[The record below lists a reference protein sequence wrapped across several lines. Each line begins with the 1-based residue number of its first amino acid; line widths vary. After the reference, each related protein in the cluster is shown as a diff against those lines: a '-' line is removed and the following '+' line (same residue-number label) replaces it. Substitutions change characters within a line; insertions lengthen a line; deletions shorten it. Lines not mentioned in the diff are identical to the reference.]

1 MNEYINYNIYQWK
14 MRRLWKVNLSS
25 LMCTS
30 IILILLSCNGLV
42 TSKIIKR
49 NTHTQNTWSNGGRVH
64 SSPSFIRDSFASA
77 TEPYFRSKPKTFRV
91 EQDKSVTLP
100 CLVDNLGD
108 HSIVWRKGHEVLS
121 AAALLISR
129 DPRYKL
135 HKNDFSLELQNIRPN
150 DAGDFVCQLSTLGE
164 AMEVAHTVEVLVPPR
179 VRAKPEDGN
188 IVVKKGTEVTLEC
201 SASGNPV
208 PKVTWTREN
217 DLLPEGTISGQ
228 NRHGYTISNV
238 DRFHAGRYTC
248 HADNGV
254 GAAATA
260 KIALQ
265 VLYEPEIEVES
276 EKVHSGVGKEAHLT
290 CIVHGEPRPTVRWFK
305 ENTELRPSGIG
316 SSIHPKIFIESKE
329 ATHRHTLVLRG
340 LANKNDFGNYSC
352 VAENSLGTSKRHIE
366 VHGRPTM
373 AVFRNKP
380 HQAGAHSFQ
389 LVWTTDS
396 YSSIEE
402 YRLLYRQIKPTN
414 HPDDG
419 FAGSD
424 WTNIII
430 PGESRIGGLTSHD
443 AFHHEKSFPL
453 TDLIPEAEY
462 ECLVQAKNI
471 YGWSEASRIHRFYTH
486 YNTYEPA
493 ARDLGW
499 KTSGGTNLLGGV
511 GSNTRSR
518 SFWTYAILQFALIAF
533 VQQIGSTLAGI
544 TRNFDLEV

>member
-1 MNEYINYNIYQWK
+1 

-25 LMCTS
+25 LMCTL
-30 IILILLSCNGLV
+30 IIFTLLCSSGIV

-49 NTHTQNTWSNGGRVH
+49 NTHTQSTWTNGGRVQ
-64 SSPSFIRDSFASA
+64 SSPQFIRDSFVSSAS
-77 TEPYFRSKPKTFRV
+77 EPHFRSKPKTFRV

-100 CLVDNLGD
+100 CYVDNLGD
-108 HSIVWRKGHEVLS
+108 HHVVWRKGHEVLT
-121 AAALLISR
+121 AANLLISR

-150 DAGDFVCQLSTLGE
+150 DAGDFVCQLSILGE
-164 AMEVAHTVEVLVPPR
+164 AMEIAHTVEVLVPPR

-208 PKVTWTREN
+208 PKVTWIRDN
-217 DLLPEGTISGQ
+217 DLLPEGTYSGQ
-228 NRHGYTISNV
+228 NRHSYTISNV
-238 DRFHAGRYTC
+238 DRFHAGKYTC
-248 HADNGV
+248 RADNGV
-254 GAAATA
+254 GLEATA

-329 ATHRHTLVLRG
+329 NTHRHTLVLRG
-340 LANKNDFGNYSC
+340 LVNKNDFGNYSC

-380 HQAGAHSFQ
+380 HQSGAHSFQ

-396 YSSIEE
+396 YSPIEE

-419 FAGSD
+419 FAAGSD

-430 PGESRIGGLTSHD
+430 PGESRIGGSSTQD

-453 TDLIPEAEY
+453 SDLIPEAEY

-486 YNTYEPA
+486 YSTYEPA

-499 KTSGGTNLLGGV
+499 TSGATSVV
-511 GSNTRSR
+511 GPSSSARSILAYK
-518 SFWTYAILQFALIAF
+518 YAILQFVFLAL
-533 VQQIGSTLAGI
+533 VRQMGSSLVGI
-544 TRNFDLEV
+544 TRNVDLEV

>member
-1 MNEYINYNIYQWK
+1 
-14 MRRLWKVNLSS
+14 MRRLWKVILSS
-25 LMCTS
+25 LMCTLV
-30 IILILLSCNGLV
+30 ILNLLCSSGIV

-49 NTHTQNTWSNGGRVH
+49 NTHTQNSWTNGGRVH
-64 SSPSFIRDSFASA
+64 SSPQFIRDSFVSSAS
-77 TEPYFRSKPKTFRV
+77 EPHFRSKPKTFRV

-100 CLVDNLGD
+100 CYVDNLGD
-108 HSIVWRKGHEVLS
+108 HSVVWRKGHEVLT
-121 AAALLISR
+121 AANILLSR

-135 HKNDFSLELQNIRPN
+135 HKSDFSLELQNIRPN
-150 DAGDFVCQLSTLGE
+150 DAGDFVCQLSTLEE
-164 AMEVAHTVEVLVPPR
+164 AMEIAHTVEVLVPPR

-208 PKVTWTREN
+208 PTVTWTRDN
-217 DLLPEGTISGQ
+217 DLLPEGTYSGQ
-228 NRHGYTISNV
+228 NRHSYTISNV
-238 DRFHAGRYTC
+238 DRFHAGKYTC
-248 HADNGV
+248 RAANGV
-254 GAAATA
+254 GMEATA

-329 ATHRHTLVLRG
+329 NTHRHTLVLRG
-340 LANKNDFGNYSC
+340 LVNKNDFGNYSC

-396 YSSIEE
+396 YSPIEE

-419 FAGSD
+419 FAAGSD

-430 PGESRIGGLTSHD
+430 PGESRIGGSSTQD

-453 TDLIPEAEY
+453 SDLVPEAEY

-486 YNTYEPA
+486 YTTYEPA

-499 KTSGGTNLLGGV
+499 TSGATHIF
-511 GSNTRSR
+511 GSSSRTRTI
-518 SFWTYAILQFALIAF
+518 WAYKYAILQFVFLAL
-533 VQQIGSTLAGI
+533 VRQMGSSLVGL
-544 TRNFDLEV
+544 TRNFDLEI